1 MLYMDNEYLRELIWR
16 WSNHYKMLKIISNSN
31 ISKDQFD
38 IWKNQIDNCFIEK
51 IIDEIKKEL
60 NSHL

>member
-1 MLYMDNEYLRELIWR
+1 MDNEYLRELIWR

-38 IWKNQIDNCFIEK
+38 IWKNQIDNCFTNIVN
-51 IIDEIKKEL
+51 IR
-60 NSHL
+60 HF